1 MGGEIWDIWSFLLTV
16 SLAAVGWFL
25 REKSQELHRIQILLN
40 KTREE
45 IARDY
50 VTKEEMHTDIDRVLN
65 RLEVLDGK
73 LDRLM
78 ERRV

>member
-1 MGGEIWDIWSFLLTV
+1 MTGEMMEIWSFLLTLSMGV
-16 SLAAVGWFL
+16 AGWFL
-25 REKSQELHRIQILLN
+25 RDKARELQRIQILVN

-50 VTKEEMHTDIDRVLN
+50 VTKQEVHADIDRVLN
-65 RLEVLDGK
+65 RLEVLDSK

-78 ERRV
+78 ER